1 MIDWSK
7 DQAWKNKS
15 RDKKKQFRKFLD
27 QVDEASLIRR
37 LPNLHEEAFGKI
49 NCLDCANC
57 CKNHSPTFKTTDVKR
72 ISRFLGLKESDFIET
87 YLKLDADNDLVVK
100 NSPCPFL
107 NRDNTCRIYEVR
119 PSDCARFP
127 YTDEDV
133 FVKRRQLTL
142 ANSTV
147 CPAVFHILEK
157 LVV

>member
-1 MIDWSK
+1 MDWSK

-15 RDKKKQFRKFLD
+15 RDRKKQFRKFLD
-27 QVDEASLIRR
+27 RAGEASLIRQ
-37 LPNLHEEAFGKI
+37 LPGLHEETFSKI

-100 NSPCPFL
+100 NSPCAFL
-107 NRDNTCRIYEVR
+107 EHDNTCRIYEVR

-133 FVKRRQLTL
+133 FVKRKQLTL
-142 ANSTV
+142 TNSMV

-157 LVV
+157 LTTQ